1 MTRINATIP
10 PKKLCDQHLL
20 GEYKE
25 ILRVNALAVKSSL
38 RGDKNNPKDFTL
50 GTGHVK
56 FFFNKLGYICDRFQS
71 LKNEMELRG
80 YKTNIE
86 YERPDVPHLFNKWS
100 GTEVA
105 NRIVVERIL
114 ERASTMKK
122 LTYYGESMSVN
133 EYKVM
138 LDI

>member
-25 ILRVNALAVKSSL
+25 ILRVNSLAIKSFQ
-38 RGDKNNPKDFTL
+38 RGDKNISNEFTL

-56 FFFNKLGYICDRFQS
+56 FFFNKLEYICDRFHL
-71 LKNEMELRG
+71 LKVEMEQRG
-80 YKTNIE
+80 YKTNIT
-86 YERPDVPHLFNKWS
+86 YERPNAPHLFNMWL
-100 GTEVA
+100 GTESA
-105 NRIVVERIL
+105 KRIVIERIL
-114 ERASTMKK
+114 DRASTMKK
-122 LTYYGESMSVN
+122 LTYYGESITVD